1 MAKILRTL
9 QVYRNI
15 SLRVQTFFTKKFE
28 TLFYRWNKT
37 SVLPSPFFDQ
47 FSIQNIK
54 EKLLYIIYKSILLD
68 GHRQEIVVSSFVA
81 LTRQLNIPSAINC
94 SLHSINFYLHL

>member
-1 MAKILRTL
+1 MVKILRTL

-15 SLRVQTFFTKKFE
+15 SLRVFTKKFE

-37 SVLPSPFFDQ
+37 SVLPSSFFDQ
-47 FSIQNIK
+47 SLIQNVP

-68 GHRQEIVVSSFVA
+68 VYRQEIVVSNFVT
-81 LTRQLNIPSAINC
+81 LTRQLNIPSTIHC
-94 SLHSINFYLHL
+94 SLYSINFYLHL